1 MRSRRMSTSSLG
13 ERDTSTIEQI
23 VQSPLLRGELAGRA
37 HAAQQWSGGVAP
49 AIFRLT
55 QRSKNVIFVNCGEL
69 AHDGAISKVDLLD
82 QYYRRY
88 LQYHF
93 CVSTRR
99 FVTIE
104 AMTPGDVS
112 SDEGIGGSNAGGA
125 RHPSRCR
132 SADDHPVGIGGV
144 PHRSPIPIGA
154 ASRPWRSANAIP
166 IRWRTWPA
174 RSTRT

>member
-88 LQYHF
+88 
-93 CVSTRR
+93 
-99 FVTIE
+99 
-104 AMTPGDVS
+104 
-112 SDEGIGGSNAGGA
+112 
-125 RHPSRCR
+125 
-132 SADDHPVGIGGV
+132 
-144 PHRSPIPIGA
+144 
-154 ASRPWRSANAIP
+154 
-166 IRWRTWPA
+166 
-174 RSTRT
+174 